1 MNKSISLLIL
11 LTTLLFISCKKE
23 LTTVENFDFVPN
35 KLEFDKLKIKSK
47 MEYKEGQKTSRA
59 TLHIRVNKD
68 DMIWMSV
75 QNTIEA
81 FRILIKKDSLFVI
94 DRLGKKFH
102 ALSYDDLQKKMGFE
116 LNYDFFE
123 SLLTANVPD
132 KIQEEGK
139 KLKKDDM
146 TYFLNKDGYYQF
158 EYFVSESLRHLEMIR
173 VTELPSNNSLTVN
186 YDDYVQTEGKSIYP
200 YNIKAKI
207 NYKTDIQF
215 TTSDISIQNVDF
227 EVLDKSEDL
236 KFPFNVP
243 DKYVRN

>member
-1 MNKSISLLIL
+1 MNKFYAYFILIL
-11 LTTLLFISCKKE
+11 TLFSISCKKE
-23 LTTVENFDFVPN
+23 LAKVESFDFVPN

-47 MEYKEGQKTSRA
+47 MEYTEGQKTSRA
-59 TLHIRVNKD
+59 TVHIRVNKD

-81 FRILIKKDSLFVI
+81 FRILIKKDSLYVI
-94 DRLGKKFH
+94 DRLAKKYH
-102 ALSYDDLQKKMGFE
+102 ALSYPDLQKKMGFE

-123 SLLTANVPD
+123 SLITANVPD

-139 KLKKDDM
+139 KLKKDNM

-173 VTELPSNNSLTVN
+173 VTEIPSNSSLTVN
-186 YDDYVQTEGKSIYP
+186 YDEYVKTEGKSIYP
-200 YNIKAKI
+200 YNIKANI
-207 NYKTDIQF
+207 NYKTDVHF
-215 TTSDISIQNVDF
+215 MTSNVKLQNVDF